1 MDEANKLLEDEEIT
15 ADRGELINVYAI
27 NLGGWIGE
35 PYDEYGCY
43 EGNHHGCGYY
53 DDQYYDDH
61 YYEDDYYLY
70 GCSSTGADFPA
81 WGGLGFML
89 MVASRLRR
97 RRGQEV

>member
-27 NLGGWIGE
+27 NLGGWLGE

-43 EGNHHGCGYY
+43 EGNHHGCG
-53 DDQYYDDH
+53 YYDDH

-97 RRGQEV
+97 RREQEV